1 MKSWHK
7 TLVLALFAWTCF
19 PNISPAPLI
28 YTPGEGWV
36 YQPVG
41 STGDWRKTR
50 AKDQL
55 EVAQQAFD
63 RYDYATAVRAA
74 KYTLQQWPLSDY
86 APRSQYL
93 IGRCLEA
100 QGYDE
105 KAFKEYQKL
114 LEKYP
119 KIENYQEVLQRQYE
133 IANRFLGGQ
142 WYKKWGFIPYRSSDN
157 TAEMYEKIV
166 KSGPF
171 SEVAPQAQLKV
182 GAVREKQAEYDK
194 AVKVYESTADRYN
207 DQKIVAADA
216 LYKAGMAY
224 YKQAK
229 TSEYDQGIAGKAVA
243 TFLDFMTLY
252 PDDPRGK
259 EAKRV
264 IEGLRY
270 EQAQGA
276 MKIAHYYE
284 KKKQFEGA
292 LVYYNEVLL
301 KDPNSS
307 FAVEARQRIADIR
320 TTTGNQRQPA
330 GAAGPVV
337 PPPASS
343 PPASAQ
349 SPKK

>member
-7 TLVLALFAWTCF
+7 TLVLAVFAWACF

-41 STGDWRKTR
+41 QSGDWKKSR

-63 RYDYATAVRAA
+63 RYDYATAVSAA
-74 KYTLQQWPLSDY
+74 KYTLEQWPLSDY
-86 APRSQYL
+86 SPRAQYL

-142 WYKKWGFIPYRSSDN
+142 WYKKWGFIPYRSADN

-166 KSGPF
+166 KNGPF
-171 SEVAPQAQLKV
+171 SEVAPQAQLKM
-182 GAVREKQAEYDK
+182 GAVREKQSDYDK
-194 AVKVYESTADRYN
+194 AVKVYEATADRYN
-207 DQKIVAADA
+207 DQKVVAADA

-229 TSEYDQGIAGKAVA
+229 TAEYDQGIAGKAIS
-243 TFLDFMTLY
+243 TFNDFLTLY
-252 PDDPRGK
+252 PEDPRCK
-259 EAKRV
+259 EAKSV
-264 IEGLRY
+264 IAGLRY

-276 MKIAHYYE
+276 IRIARYYE
-284 KKKQFEGA
+284 KKKQYEGA

-301 KDPNSS
+301 KDPDSS
-307 FAVEARQRIADIR
+307 YAVEARQRIVALR
-320 TTTGNQRQPA
+320 ALTGNQRQLAAPDTSAAKPA
-330 GAAGPVV
+330 AN
-337 PPPASS
+337 PPP
-343 PPASAQ
+343 PTVQ

>member
-1 MKSWHK
+1 MKSWPK
-7 TLVLALFAWTCF
+7 TLVLALFVGVCF

-36 YQPVG
+36 YQAVG
-41 STGDWRKTR
+41 TTGDWKKTR

-63 RYDYATAVRAA
+63 RYDYKTAIAAA

-86 APRSQYL
+86 APRAQYL
-93 IGRCLEA
+93 IGRCEEA

-105 KAFKEYQKL
+105 KAFNDYQKL

-157 TAEMYEKIV
+157 TVEMYEKIV
-166 KSGPF
+166 KNGPF
-171 SEVAPQAQLKV
+171 SEVAPQAQMKV
-182 GAVREKQAEYDK
+182 GAVREKQTEYDK

-207 DQKIVAADA
+207 DQKVVAADA

-229 TSEYDQGIAGKAVA
+229 TADYDQGIAGKAIA
-243 TFLDFMTLY
+243 TFNDFMTLY
-252 PDDPRGK
+252 PEDPRNK

-264 IEGLRY
+264 IEGLRF

-276 MKIAHYYE
+276 MRIAKYYE

-301 KDPNSS
+301 KDPESS
-307 FAVEARQRIADIR
+307 FAIEARQRIAAIR
-320 TTTGNQRQPA
+320 ATTGNQRALSAPSAGGVTPA
-330 GAAGPVV
+330 NNAPV
-337 PPPASS
+337 PA
-343 PPASAQ
+343 AQ

>member
-1 MKSWHK
+1 MKSWPK
-7 TLVLALFAWTCF
+7 TLVLALFVGTCF
-19 PNISPAPLI
+19 PNLSPAPLI

-63 RYDYATAVRAA
+63 RYDYATAVSAA

-166 KSGPF
+166 KNGPF

-182 GAVREKQAEYDK
+182 GAVREKQADYDK
-194 AVKVYESTADRYN
+194 AVKVYETTADRYN

-264 IEGLRY
+264 VEGLRF
-270 EQAQGA
+270 EQAAGA
-276 MKIAHYYE
+276 MKIARYYE

-307 FAVEARQRIADIR
+307 FAVEAKQRIADIR

-330 GAAGPVV
+330 GAAGPAV
-337 PPPASS
+337 PPPAS
-343 PPASAQ
+343 PPPPSAQ

>member
-1 MKSWHK
+1 MKTWHK
-7 TLVLALFAWTCF
+7 TLVLAVFASVCF

-36 YQPVG
+36 YQAVG
-41 STGDWRKTR
+41 TTGEWKKTR

-63 RYDYATAVRAA
+63 RYDYKTANEAA
-74 KYTLQQWPLSDY
+74 KYTLAQWPLSDY
-86 APRSQYL
+86 APRAQYL
-93 IGRCLEA
+93 LGRCEEA

-105 KAFKEYQKL
+105 RAFNSYQKL

-166 KSGPF
+166 KNGPF
-171 SEVAPQAQLKV
+171 SEVAPQAQMKV
-182 GAVREKQAEYDK
+182 GAVREKQQEYDK

-207 DQKIVAADA
+207 DQKVVAADS

-229 TSEYDQGIAGKAVA
+229 KADYDQGIAGKAIA
-243 TFLDFMTLY
+243 TFTDFMTLY
-252 PDDPRGK
+252 PEDPRNK

-264 IEGLRY
+264 IEGLRF

-276 MKIAHYYE
+276 MRIAQYYE

-301 KDPNSS
+301 KDPESS
-307 FAVEARQRIADIR
+307 FAIEARQRIAAIR
-320 TTTGNQRQPA
+320 ATTGNQRALSAPTAGGVAPA
-330 GAAGPVV
+330 NNA
-337 PPPASS
+337 PA
-343 PPASAQ
+343 PAAQ